1 MSFAE
6 WRGVAAVLAVL
17 FAGLPLIRSFTRRCG
32 ATPEVARKIVHVAM
46 GLTCVTFP
54 WLFTR
59 PFPVW
64 ILAGMATIPLAVV
77 RSLPVLRHGVGS
89 ALHGINRPSYGEIFF
104 APAVAAVFHLAHGN
118 TLLYLIPILIL
129 TISDAAG
136 ALVGTRWGKLRYGSG
151 EGFKTVEGSTIFL
164 LTAFLCGTVPLLLDG
179 KTDLPHALGIGLI
192 LGLLA
197 MMAEGISDRGF
208 DNLLLPLVCFL
219 ILEKLMP
226 LGLPALA
233 GRAVV
238 LGLLLV
244 LVFQGSRW
252 STLSGGALLG
262 AALLGYACAVIA
274 DWRFALPPS
283 AVFLCHVAT
292 TRKHRLIGKLN
303 HRLDV
308 VLSHVIAC
316 LPWVVLPEFGVISTT
331 AALAGI
337 SFAMAAQL
345 ANLET
350 AIRPAIPDCPAS
362 PARSTVKG
370 FVIAGLPGLVWLWPS
385 YRAIAPAIALALPA
399 IWLAALLFGFI
410 RLKYHGHPTGLWVIK
425 GLLALAASAPAL
437 MISHELAS
445 NLARP

>member
-17 FAGLPLIRSFTRRCG
+17 FAGLPLIRWLTRHCG
-32 ATPEVARKIVHVAM
+32 ATPEVARKMIHVAM

-54 WLFTR
+54 WMFTR

-64 ILAGMATIPLAVV
+64 VLAAMATLPLAVV
-77 RSLPVLRHGVGS
+77 RSLPALRHGVGS
-89 ALHGINRPSYGEIFF
+89 ALHGINRPSYGEVFF

-136 ALVGTRWGKLRYGSG
+136 ALVGTHWGKLRYGSG
-151 EGFKTVEGSTIFL
+151 EGFKTVEGSAIFL
-164 LTAFLCGTVPLLLDG
+164 LTAFVCGTVPLLLDG
-179 KTDLPHALGIGLI
+179 GTDLPHALGIGLI

-208 DNLLLPLVCFL
+208 DNLLLPLGCFF

-226 LGLPALA
+226 LELPALA
-233 GRAVV
+233 GRVVV
-238 LGLLLV
+238 LALLLA
-244 LVFQGSRW
+244 LVFHGSRW

-262 AALLGYACAVIA
+262 AALLGYACAVLA
-274 DWRFALPPS
+274 DWRFALPPA
-283 AVFLCHVAT
+283 AVFLCHLFTV
-292 TRKHRLIGKLN
+292 RKHHLTGRFD

-308 VLSHVIAC
+308 VLSHAIGC
-316 LPWVVLPEFGVISTT
+316 LPWVVLPNFERVTWP

-337 SFAMAAQL
+337 SYAMGAQL
-345 ANLET
+345 AILDT
-350 AIRPAIPDCPAS
+350 ATRAAIGRSAS
-362 PARSTVKG
+362 PAASALKG
-370 FVIAGLPGLVWLWPS
+370 LLVATLPGLIWLWPMGA
-385 YRAIAPAIALALPA
+385 YLRLPTALALLALWMAAAAFEA
-399 IWLAALLFGFI
+399 I
-410 RLKYHGHPTGLWVIK
+410 RTRYHGHVTGLWVIK

-437 MISHELAS
+437 L
-445 NLARP
+445 LP